1 MDDSPWVRLRAMA
14 VQLGAAPHR
23 LFFLAGAIQLVLTQ
37 VYWMA
42 NLAAFT
48 VSLPGFPGAAG
59 ANPFLAHGFLM
70 IYGIFPFFIIGFL
83 FTAYPRWLEGPDIPK
98 SAYRRVF
105 LALVAGMLC
114 AYLGIF
120 AFPPLLAVS
129 AALFL
134 LGYLGAVWQLGLVY
148 RLSPHRDKRHEAY
161 VWSWLAGGAVGL
173 ALFIAGMY
181 QDRQAWIGA
190 AFSAA
195 LWLCLAPLTVTVCY
209 RLIPFFSSRALPGYR
224 MFQAAWVLPLVAVF
238 SIGHFLLRWGFGT
251 PWCLISDLPFLG
263 LALYLSIRWGLLSS
277 FRNQLLAMLHVGFAW
292 LPVALALYVTRG
304 LLSALGNPFSL
315 GFAPLHALG
324 IGFLTSTLL
333 AMATRVS
340 LGHSGRPLAA
350 DRIAWWTFWGIGA
363 VAVLRICSALP
374 WLIGWRTDLWLG
386 TSILWLLAVIPWT
399 WRYGALYLHPRADN
413 RPG

>member
-48 VSLPGFPGAAG
+48 VSLPGFPSAAG

-83 FTAYPRWLEGPDIPK
+83 FTAYPRWLEGPEIPK

-105 LALVAGMLC
+105 LALAAGTLC

-120 AFPPLLAVS
+120 AFPPLLAGG

-134 LGYLGAVWQLGLVY
+134 LGYLGALRQLGRVY
-148 RLSPHRDKRHEAY
+148 RLSPHPDKRHEAY
-161 VWSWLAGGAVGL
+161 VWSWLGGGAVGL

-181 QDRQAWIGA
+181 WGRQTWIAA

-195 LWLCLAPLTVTVCY
+195 LWLCLVPLTVTVCY

-224 MFQAAWVLPLVAVF
+224 MFQAAWVLPLVTAF

-263 LALYLSIRWGLLSS
+263 LALYLSIRWGLLRS

-292 LPVALALYVTRG
+292 LPAALALYVARG
-304 LLSALGNPFSL
+304 LLSALGGSFSL

-340 LGHSGRPLAA
+340 LGHSGRPLEA
-350 DRIAWWTFWGIGA
+350 DRVAWWTFWGIGV

-374 WLIGWRTDLWLG
+374 WLIGWRADLWLG
-386 TSILWLLAVIPWT
+386 TSILWLLAVTPWT
-399 WRYGALYLHPRADN
+399 WRYGALYLYPRADK